1 MKKTAIEIN
10 FFLFYREKIYL
21 QSKRKIKL
29 IHFLE
34 LELFTK
40 KLTKT
45 TQKIWQ
51 PAFES
56 FLAARCKGPDKVNIF
71 FESLPPKEHH
81 HISLVEP
88 PRSGHK
94 LIFLSIFLYPVLE
107 TVLLGPHYGKDV
119 TILYF

>member
-10 FFLFYREKIYL
+10 FFFNIYNLKEKNQVNTFFRIGAIY
-21 QSKRKIKL
+21 
-29 IHFLE
+29 
-34 LELFTK
+34 K

-56 FLAARCKGPDKVNIF
+56 LLAARCKGPDKVNIF

-81 HISLVEP
+81 HI
-88 PRSGHK
+88 
-94 LIFLSIFLYPVLE
+94 I
-107 TVLLGPHYGKDV
+107 
-119 TILYF
+119 

>member
-1 MKKTAIEIN
+1 MKKNQVNTFFRIGAI
-10 FFLFYREKIYL
+10 Y
-21 QSKRKIKL
+21 
-29 IHFLE
+29 
-34 LELFTK
+34 K

-56 FLAARCKGPDKVNIF
+56 LLAARCKGPDKVKKF
-71 FESLPPKEHH
+71 FESLPPKEHP

-107 TVLLGPHYGKDV
+107 TENIPGRKQKNITKIHPLQWLVV
-119 TILYF
+119 EMMM

>member
-1 MKKTAIEIN
+1 MKKTAIKIN
-10 FFLFYREKIYL
+10 FFFYFVEKKNTYNLKKNQVNTFFRIGAIY
-21 QSKRKIKL
+21 
-29 IHFLE
+29 
-34 LELFTK
+34 K

-56 FLAARCKGPDKVNIF
+56 LLAARCKGPDKVNIF
-71 FESLPPKEHH
+71 FESLPPKEHP

-107 TVLLGPHYGKDV
+107 TE
-119 TILYF
+119 FS